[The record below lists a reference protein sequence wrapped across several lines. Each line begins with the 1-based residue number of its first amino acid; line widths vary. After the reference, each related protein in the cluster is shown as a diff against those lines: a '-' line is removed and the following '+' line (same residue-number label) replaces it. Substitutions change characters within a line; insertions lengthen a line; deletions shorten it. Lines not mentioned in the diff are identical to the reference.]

1 MWVITAIATISTVS
15 GVGMGIR
22 RISEV
27 CFIVGLFLMTL
38 VLFLDNTAFI
48 LNLAVQ
54 SVGFSLQKVI
64 QIDWHTDAFEQLG
77 PSDGRID
84 RNRFVPHDSDSYDG
98 PNDWMQNWTIFYWG
112 WWISWCPFVG
122 KITVIL

>member
-38 VLFLDNTAFI
+38 VLFLDNTTFI

-64 QIDWHTDAFEQLG
+64 VQE
-77 PSDGRID
+77 S
-84 RNRFVPHDSDSYDG
+84 
-98 PNDWMQNWTIFYWG
+98 
-112 WWISWCPFVG
+112 
-122 KITVIL
+122 